1 MTDIK
6 VVSRFET
13 FLAKLFGKKEVYEN
27 EHFTLTIHTW
37 MGKLYITDIKEV

>member
-1 MTDIK
+1 MTDVK

-27 EHFTLTIHTW
+27 KYFILTIHLW
-37 MGKLYITDIKEV
+37 LNKNYITNIEER